1 MTVVGLHDYRTDPA
15 LPQKDG
21 VNIAHESIAR
31 LFHQATDASLQV
43 RWHDL
48 NALLADEAA
57 ARRALT
63 GVDCVIAN
71 VGPHAHYYFL
81 LRERLGLG
89 FRIVRDVRT
98 AIWSSYLLQEALCA
112 PLLRPGDRL
121 LVASHY
127 TRALYRRFF
136 PHLTQA
142 QILRC
147 YPVTVGFPTAPP
159 RRPVHDLVPSTLRPL
174 TLGYLGRLSED
185 KNFPDLLTLLERLH
199 QAVPGGYRLL
209 ACGDVH
215 SPSCAPDAVA
225 ARLASSVGR
234 SDAFV
239 YLPARPHRDIWALL
253 QQMDVKLFPST
264 SNLETLGRVL
274 IEAGHAGLPVVCGE
288 HAAAAELVPAQALCP
303 VRYRH
308 GVWFDTHHDHAL
320 GHIDVAA
327 MARTLLEGRAAVPA
341 CHLDYATHGERL
353 LHIACANI
361 DDRWGDEL
369 PLAAST
375 QAFVDAVELHLPTAW
390 SRPQAL
396 QLLQRMATAFI
407 ELQARGRP
415 ERSARLDELRTLS
428 THPRRTERFIERAA
442 GTACD
447 FSNVGGIDIELCHLL
462 RFYPRFRLREAAATS
477 P

>member
-1 MTVVGLHDYRTDPA
+1 MSIVGLHDYRTDPA

-31 LFHQATDASLQV
+31 LFRQAADASLQV

-48 NALLADEAA
+48 NTLLVDDAA
-57 ARRALT
+57 ARRALA

-89 FRIVRDVRT
+89 FRIVRDIRT

-112 PLLRPGDRL
+112 PLLRPGDLL

-127 TRALYRRFF
+127 TRTLYRRSFA
-136 PHLTQA
+136 HLAQA
-142 QILRC
+142 PILRC
-147 YPVTVGFPTAPP
+147 YPVTVGFPPPSDARPRPATAPSP
-159 RRPVHDLVPSTLRPL
+159 QRPL

-199 QAVPGGYRLL
+199 QAAPGCYRLL

-215 SPSCAPDAVA
+215 SPSCAPGAVA
-225 ARLASSVGR
+225 ARLAASIGR

-239 YLPARPHRDIWALL
+239 YLPARAHHDIWALL
-253 QQMDVKLFPST
+253 QQMDVKIFPST

-274 IEAGHAGLPVVCGE
+274 IEASHAGLPVVCGE
-288 HAAAAELVPAQALCP
+288 HAAAAELVPASALCP
-303 VRYRH
+303 VHYRH
-308 GVWFDTHHDHAL
+308 GVWLDTHHDHAL
-320 GHIDVAA
+320 GRVDVAA
-327 MARTLLEGRAAVPA
+327 MARALLAGRQAVPR

-353 LHIACANI
+353 LRIAAGDI
-361 DDRWGDEL
+361 DASWGQDAAL
-369 PLAAST
+369 SAST
-375 QAFVDAVELHLPTAW
+375 QAFVDAVELQLPAPW

-396 QLLQRMATAFI
+396 QHLQHMAAAFI

-415 ERSARLDELRTLS
+415 QRDRRLDELRRLS
-428 THPRRTERFIERAA
+428 TYPLRTERFIERSA

-447 FSNVGGIDIELCHLL
+447 FSNVGGIDIELCHLV
-462 RFYPRFRLREAAATS
+462 RFYPRFRLRGPAAT
-477 P
+477 PP